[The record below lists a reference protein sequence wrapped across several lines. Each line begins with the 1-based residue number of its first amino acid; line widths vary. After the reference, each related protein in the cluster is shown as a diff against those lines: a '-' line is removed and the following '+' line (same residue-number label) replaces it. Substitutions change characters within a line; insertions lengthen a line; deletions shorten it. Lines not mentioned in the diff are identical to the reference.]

1 MPHNKKIDELTKA
14 REAAVRA
21 FKEAEAK
28 YREACCNLPEFHML
42 DHARCERDAA
52 VHAVVR
58 ETERQ
63 RRRRETRTERCVEWQ
78 VRLLN
83 ADGDVEDVL
92 FYDDDKAALA
102 FVRSYE
108 FSNPCRTVHAVVCEK
123 HVQVFRNGV
132 CVDDE
137 YTYVTGV
144 GSLPVIEAWNNGE
157 EDAAS

>member
-14 REAAVRA
+14 RAEAVRA

-28 YREACCNLPEFHML
+28 YREACASLPEFSMM

-63 RRRRETRTERCVEWQ
+63 RRRRSQRTERVVEWE

-92 FYDDDKAALA
+92 FYHTDTEALQ

-108 FSNPCRTVHAVVCEK
+108 VTKQIHAVVLEK
-123 HVQVFRNGV
+123 HVQTWKAGV
-132 CVDDE
+132 CVDE
-137 YTYVTGV
+137 TYYYVTGI